1 VPQPPPAPTNPPP
14 RIPLTQTEDRPVA
27 STAKRF
33 WAYLID
39 QMLAWTLVAV
49 ISASISA
56 ALVSYIHSKLT
67 DPVFW
72 TEILDKAFSSAWPKL
87 LAGHAEKAGDALLN
101 TATHELVVK
110 ILLPLLLGV
119 AAIVLAI
126 TVIPFLYQFIGMA
139 LFGNT
144 PGRLVL
150 GIKVVRPPSPYA
162 LPEKRKKR
170 IGTGRS
176 LIRAAVGPPAIILG
190 LLLVLP
196 VMTGMATLGVT
207 LIGVLV
213 LLVGLGLLALG
224 LTDAVFAM
232 MSADGKQRS
241 LHDRWAGTAV
251 VDLERGEAVKAGAVK
266 ARDGAGRAKEV
277 AAARVQQARDSQLG
291 QTAAQRVQDV
301 RNSAAAQHASEQLQ
315 KARES
320 QIAQQAA
327 ARMREAGQSRLG
339 QQAAARLQ
347 QARDS
352 KAGQQA
358 QQRSRELFDKARK
371 FGKNEET

>member
-1 VPQPPPAPTNPPP
+1 
-14 RIPLTQTEDRPVA
+14 
-27 STAKRF
+27 
-33 WAYLID
+33 
-39 QMLAWTLVAV
+39 
-49 ISASISA
+49 
-56 ALVSYIHSKLT
+56 
-67 DPVFW
+67 
-72 TEILDKAFSSAWPKL
+72 
-87 LAGHAEKAGDALLN
+87 
-101 TATHELVVK
+101 
-110 ILLPLLLGV
+110 
-119 AAIVLAI
+119 
-126 TVIPFLYQFIGMA
+126 
-139 LFGNT
+139 
-144 PGRLVL
+144 
-150 GIKVVRPPSPYA
+150 
-162 LPEKRKKR
+162 
-170 IGTGRS
+170 
-176 LIRAAVGPPAIILG
+176 
-190 LLLVLP
+190 
-196 VMTGMATLGVT
+196 MATLGVT